1 MPSAIVW
8 DTLPGAMVRGNGG
21 RREGAILLGP
31 QKQQL
36 QSVWEKCDN
45 QRAFRAQS
53 STGLV
58 SNGEEEAE
66 TGVKGKGPLFWLAN
80 E

>member
-1 MPSAIVW
+1 
-8 DTLPGAMVRGNGG
+8 MVRGTGA
-21 RREGAILLGP
+21 RREGSATEP

-53 STGLV
+53 SPGLG
-58 SNGEEEAE
+58 SNEEEEEAGA
-66 TGVKGKGPLFWLAN
+66 GVKGRSSLLWLAN

>member
-1 MPSAIVW
+1 MK
-8 DTLPGAMVRGNGG
+8 DQL
-21 RREGAILLGP
+21 LLGP

-45 QRAFRAQS
+45 QRAFKAQS

-58 SNGEEEAE
+58 SNGEEEEAE
-66 TGVKGKGPLFWLAN
+66 TGVKGRGSAVLACKLVKTLALTLGGV
-80 E
+80 

>member
-1 MPSAIVW
+1 MK
-8 DTLPGAMVRGNGG
+8 DQL
-21 RREGAILLGP
+21 LLGP

-66 TGVKGKGPLFWLAN
+66 TGVKGRGSAVLACKLVKTLALTLSGV
-80 E
+80 